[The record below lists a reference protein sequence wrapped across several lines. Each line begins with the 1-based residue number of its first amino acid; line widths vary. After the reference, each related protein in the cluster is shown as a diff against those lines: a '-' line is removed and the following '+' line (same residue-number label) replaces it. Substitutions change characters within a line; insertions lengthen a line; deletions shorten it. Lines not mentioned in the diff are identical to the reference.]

1 MEYKIFYIK
10 LEDVLA
16 GRNPKKKTG
25 TKVAIGT
32 EKPHS
37 LDPTSK
43 DWKAPNYLVKEP
55 WETFTLQE
63 NIEKVSNVI
72 ATFGYRIIIW
82 LLHSEKELAPGWFI
96 TIHVV
101 LTQKISQ

>member
-1 MEYKIFYIK
+1 MEYKILYIK
-10 LEDVLA
+10 LEDA
-16 GRNPKKKTG
+16 MDGGNPKKKIR
-25 TKVAIGT
+25 TKFAIGT

-43 DWKAPNYLVKEP
+43 DWKTPKYLAKDT

-63 NIEKVSNVI
+63 DIEKVSNII

-82 LLHSEKELAPGWFI
+82 LLRSEKELAPGRFI
-96 TIHVV
+96 TTHVV